1 MIFLIIMVGIH
12 LVIIRQCWSIVQ
24 KLHERVILIFF
35 NLREYLNDSIFSK
48 LIIYMDI
55 NFFFKSFIGSNAY
68 LEQFNLLKSSS
79 IKEEYLAIFIYLCF
93 AIFLALLIVILS
105 YFLVTQ
111 SPETEKLSTYECGFD
126 PYGDTRNQFHIRFYI
141 IAILFIL
148 FDIEIIFLLPWCVSI
163 AQLDLLAFWSMVEFL
178 VELGIGFIYAWCVGA
193 IEWS

>member
-1 MIFLIIMVGIH
+1 
-12 LVIIRQCWSIVQ
+12 
-24 KLHERVILIFF
+24 
-35 NLREYLNDSIFSK
+35 
-48 LIIYMDI
+48 MDI

>member
-1 MIFLIIMVGIH
+1 
-12 LVIIRQCWSIVQ
+12 
-24 KLHERVILIFF
+24 
-35 NLREYLNDSIFSK
+35 
-48 LIIYMDI
+48 MDI
-55 NFFFKSFIGSNAY
+55 NSFFKSFISSNFY
-68 LEQFNLLKSSS
+68 LEQFNLLKNSS
-79 IKEEYLAIFIYLCF
+79 IKEEYLAIFVYLCF

-126 PYGDTRNQFHIRFYI
+126 PYGDTRNQFNIRFYI

-163 AQLDLLAFWSMVEFL
+163 AQLDLLAFWTMVEFL